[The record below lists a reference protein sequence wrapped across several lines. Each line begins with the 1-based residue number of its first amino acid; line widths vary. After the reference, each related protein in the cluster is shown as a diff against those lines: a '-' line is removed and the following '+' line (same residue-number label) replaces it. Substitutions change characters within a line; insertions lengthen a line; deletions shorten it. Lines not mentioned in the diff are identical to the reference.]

1 MSIEDTNAFD
11 PITGKTPTA
20 GGEPTISKT
29 GIAGRDRVLDLEK
42 ELVDPMTSKTGIAG
56 RDRVLDL
63 EKELVDPMTSESLI
77 AANHTGF

>member
-1 MSIEDTNAFD
+1 MSIENTNAFD

-20 GGEPTISKT
+20 GGE
-29 GIAGRDRVLDLEK
+29 
-42 ELVDPMTSKTGIAG
+42 PMTSKTGIAG